1 VSALAANP
9 CVTSPLTKR
18 KKKFKERENNNFTPP
33 QRTAAAALG
42 ILIFKASGGSRDALC
57 EKFEAAFGAGINYKS
72 A

>member
-1 VSALAANP
+1 
-9 CVTSPLTKR
+9 VTSPLTKR
-18 KKKFKERENNNFTPP
+18 QRNSKRGKIIIFTPPPP

>member
-1 VSALAANP
+1 LRD
-9 CVTSPLTKR
+9 VTTYKTQ
-18 KKKFKERENNNFTPP
+18 KKFKERENNNFTPP